1 MSPGNQQTFSP
12 GASSKKGNM
21 LSPKNMKSPKAQGYP
36 NDGEFRSAMRRDAE
50 VARLK

>member
-1 MSPGNQQTFSP
+1 MSPGKNSTFSP
-12 GASSKKGNM
+12 GASSKKSQM
-21 LSPKNMKSPKAQGYP
+21 MSPKNMKSPKHQAYP